1 MDYNITYRQKDK
13 GWQFI
18 ISYKATNGKWKQRG
32 KQGFKT
38 KKEAKAAAEKRLLEL
53 KLELERK
60 SENENIVLNEKYSD
74 ITFKTVANKSIE
86 HLALYK
92 EAATV
97 KLAHVS
103 VRSFKKLHEKP
114 IPDIKK
120 ADIQEQID
128 EHVKNN
134 NLKENTLKNYVLNLN
149 RVFKYYKDNYDE
161 SYELPTKKLIYP
173 KKVKKEK
180 KALTKNELDSLL
192 SYFKDNRPEHEY
204 LICLIAGTCG
214 LRYSEI
220 MGLTWNDVDDINSL
234 LHVNKQW
241 KQNKDGVW
249 AFGSLKTI
257 NSKRAIPI
265 PPKTL
270 SELKTYHKS
279 SITDI
284 NNKIF
289 ARNSESTRVTL
300 HITLANIADISIHE
314 LRHTYA
320 TLLIANGIDFKTAAE
335 YLGDDVQQIILT
347 YSHVTNEMRK
357 SAAEKISKI
366 F

>member
-1 MDYNITYRQKDK
+1 MEYNITYRQKDK
-13 GWQFI
+13 GWQLI
-18 ISYKATNGKWKQRG
+18 ISYKDNNGKWKQRG

-38 KKEAKAAAEKRLLEL
+38 KKEAKSAAEKKVLEL
-53 KLELERK
+53 KLEFQRK
-60 SENENIVLNEKYSD
+60 SKNEKTVLNEKYND
-74 ITFKTVANKSIE
+74 ITFKAVADKSIN

-92 EAATV
+92 EAATI

-103 VRSFKKLHEKP
+103 LRAFEKLHEKA
-114 IPDIKK
+114 IKDITK
-120 ADIQEQID
+120 ADIQEQLD

-134 NLKENTLKNYVLNLN
+134 NLKENTLKSYVLNLN

-180 KALTKNELDSLL
+180 KALTKSELDILL
-192 SYFKDNRPEHEY
+192 SYFKENRPEHEY

-214 LRYSEI
+214 LRYGEI

-241 KQNKDGVW
+241 KQDKDDVW
-249 AFGSLKTI
+249 TFGSLKTI
-257 NSKRAIPI
+257 NSKRAVPI

-270 SELKTYHKS
+270 SALKFYHKS

-300 HITLANIADISIHE
+300 HITLADVANISIHE